1 MYWAAMTAGSQDGLP
16 EVIRLRMS
24 SGVFRQLRWFC
35 RYKLARTE
43 MHVGV
48 SINFSQIA
56 SIKDPLHLHLL
67 WSVPAASWSFP
78 TPAVAP
84 CGLLGQARVES
95 RLESMSLFQKVLEQ
109 FTSLWLSMLCIQSA
123 CSWLY

>member
-1 MYWAAMTAGSQDGLP
+1 
-16 EVIRLRMS
+16 
-24 SGVFRQLRWFC
+24 
-35 RYKLARTE
+35 

-67 WSVPAASWSFP
+67 WSVRAASWSFP
-78 TPAVAP
+78 TLAVAP
-84 CGLLGQARVES
+84 CGLLGQARVKS

-109 FTSLWLSMLCIQSA
+109 FMSL
-123 CSWLY
+123 